1 MPARKRQGKAP
12 PESPP
17 QDTPGSS
24 PDSYPSPPGSP
35 KPAKKSAKKSAPK
48 SAPKSATKSG
58 VKAKQDLTVEHF
70 KPLHLQKDLAKWRTD
85 PEHTDYSVADTAIPT
100 PDTPKDIK
108 KNSDIWKG
116 LGHHEGVHVLH
127 GYTTLPKGGAS
138 LAAYNGMSEKTL
150 LNFVDTV
157 VCDIVPEGL
166 VFMAAKFKAT
176 TAQQLIEDEDEEE
189 FETPEMQTIFS
200 ESRSHV
206 GNLTEEEK
214 EQNRINPDEVIKA
227 YLEDRKVKLYIDQI
241 IRNLTSPI
249 FLPVTASMLGR
260 EEGEEVDV
268 VATILAHAVQIL
280 LFAPTQWKKDI
291 QYCRTDPDY
300 ISRYP
305 TPDGHGGN
313 CRRVGETFSL
323 EDLNRSITLLYLALY
338 RRTAPGINIHSSR
351 TPSARDKF
359 LGYFDPVRQK
369 PMAGIEDDESP
380 QQCAVRQ
387 TLAHP
392 LPSTR
397 IPEENDEDSDGS
409 ALEAPE
415 IATTSSQLY
424 NANSHS
430 VENDKR
436 IELQTLYLECV
447 SSQQKQFKKDGSDLR
462 DSQPLWQT
470 LEVAHAKIE
479 QSVTTFTSLVDE
491 GKLAEFLDQG
501 IASEAIQQVLSEK
514 PEDEEALK
522 QAITRAFGIEFI
534 CNGQPPP
541 ENPDIQSIC
550 RRFDIEEYP
559 SLKLYPDADIE
570 PLKPHQV
577 ADLGFIFEKLETL
590 GHVFFSN
597 EMGLGK
603 TKVFAAT
610 IECRARL
617 VESQIKA
624 GKRKQRLYYPT
635 LLVNPVQTIHQTHRE
650 LKRNFP
656 GLTIW
661 LYYGSKSDSKRFDG
675 ATILQKAEFLTKLRN
690 LDRSDPETGKIV
702 VITTYPTLH
711 QREVVREEK
720 RFVFLERR
728 QTGAKPK
735 RRAGPSRNRRKAQ
748 EEESSG
754 SEDDWM
760 DLEEMVSQKI
770 KKRFDASKRVPRYE
784 SEDDPELQKRRLHFL
799 SEDDDIQ
806 PDGNIVKYRLR
817 RPAVQEIQWGFLI
830 VDEAHL
836 ARRVD
841 SIYNRTF
848 RLLSWR
854 WLMWVTGTPLM
865 SGLQDILSPL
875 YLMWPTFGIDMPLLR
890 SSEIEYLEGL
900 WREDYDPEKEWNVF
914 DRRRKT
920 RGILSESFIEEH
932 PSKCWGKVKKFLQNG
947 VKIWQLNPFFVER
960 VGREA
965 EWSSAIGKDVISAI
979 LRAVSLRRTQRSR
992 LLLPNGEVCFP
1003 SADMLPMKVI
1013 SEELTFDKT
1022 RKNLVRKHGRD
1033 AAKNMF
1039 LMASNTLQEFTASP
1053 QGIINPS
1060 DREPSINFSA
1070 YREGVLVAFDFRNLK
1085 ILYTNVDEIF
1095 GKDIPNIAKALAS
1108 VRDSLTITKSQQQ
1121 RLFQRAD
1128 KDDMPMVGVEHLQQ
1142 LLGFDNNCGLNYVF
1156 TRSCLDPDV
1165 IAPAERIGWLR
1176 WLTASSP
1183 MSARIIELCHD
1194 YVIKNQKR
1202 VVVYIDTPWIQQ
1214 ITYATLLMAGFNT
1227 LTVRSSDKPGAKIE
1241 AIRLFCDP
1249 TSDAQVFV
1257 ANINIMS
1264 TGVVLWDRDGAS
1276 LSYYSLEAR
1285 KLGIIL
1291 SAVAKLVINSER
1303 PSAFWTQ
1310 NNDWVVVGLLELVKD
1325 YSMDQMEAWLSYEE
1339 GRLRQSLEDK
1349 LQRSIRR
1356 VKVKEEEQDRKERL
1370 NLSVQARQQEPTSL
1384 DSFDASLADADE
1396 LSGELDEDDG
1406 GEEFASADE
1415 YEEEN

>member
-1 MPARKRQGKAP
+1 M
-12 PESPP
+12 
-17 QDTPGSS
+17 
-24 PDSYPSPPGSP
+24 
-35 KPAKKSAKKSAPK
+35 
-48 SAPKSATKSG
+48 
-58 VKAKQDLTVEHF
+58 
-70 KPLHLQKDLAKWRTD
+70 
-85 PEHTDYSVADTAIPT
+85 
-100 PDTPKDIK
+100 
-108 KNSDIWKG
+108 
-116 LGHHEGVHVLH
+116 
-127 GYTTLPKGGAS
+127 
-138 LAAYNGMSEKTL
+138 
-150 LNFVDTV
+150 
-157 VCDIVPEGL
+157 
-166 VFMAAKFKAT
+166 
-176 TAQQLIEDEDEEE
+176 
-189 FETPEMQTIFS
+189 
-200 ESRSHV
+200 
-206 GNLTEEEK
+206 
-214 EQNRINPDEVIKA
+214 
-227 YLEDRKVKLYIDQI
+227 
-241 IRNLTSPI
+241 
-249 FLPVTASMLGR
+249 
-260 EEGEEVDV
+260 
-268 VATILAHAVQIL
+268 
-280 LFAPTQWKKDI
+280 
-291 QYCRTDPDY
+291 
-300 ISRYP
+300 
-305 TPDGHGGN
+305 
-313 CRRVGETFSL
+313 
-323 EDLNRSITLLYLALY
+323 
-338 RRTAPGINIHSSR
+338 
-351 TPSARDKF
+351 
-359 LGYFDPVRQK
+359 
-369 PMAGIEDDESP
+369 
-380 QQCAVRQ
+380 
-387 TLAHP
+387 
-392 LPSTR
+392 
-397 IPEENDEDSDGS
+397 
-409 ALEAPE
+409 
-415 IATTSSQLY
+415 
-424 NANSHS
+424 
-430 VENDKR
+430 
-436 IELQTLYLECV
+436 
-447 SSQQKQFKKDGSDLR
+447 
-462 DSQPLWQT
+462 
-470 LEVAHAKIE
+470 AHAKIE

-491 GKLAEFLDQG
+491 GQLAEFLDQG

-577 ADLGFIFEKLETL
+577 ADLGFIFAKLETL

-617 VESQIKA
+617 VESQNKA
-624 GKRKQRLYYPT
+624 GKGKPRLYYPT
-635 LLVNPVQTIHQTHRE
+635 LLVNPVPTIHQTHRE

-690 LDRSDPETGKIV
+690 LDQSDPETGKIV
-702 VITTYPTLH
+702 VVTTYPTLH

-799 SEDDDIQ
+799 SKDDDIQ

-817 RPAVQEIQWGFLI
+817 RPAVQEIRWGFLI

-865 SGLQDILSPL
+865 SSLQDILSPL
-875 YLMWPTFGIDMPLLR
+875 HLMWPRFGIDMPLLR
-890 SSEIEYLEGL
+890 SSEIGYWEGL

-920 RGILSESFIEEH
+920 RGILSQSFIEEH
-932 PSKCWGKVKKFLQNG
+932 PSKYWGKVKKFLRDG
-947 VKIWQLNPFFVER
+947 VKIWQLNPFFVEG

-965 EWSSAIGKDVISAI
+965 EWSSAFGKDVVSVI

-1003 SADMLPMKVI
+1003 SADMLPMKII

-1108 VRDSLTITKSQQQ
+1108 VRDSQTTTKSQQQ
-1121 RLFQRAD
+1121 RLFQRAN

-1264 TGVVLWDRDGAS
+1264 TGVNLHTACHIGILATLHFS
-1276 LSYYSLEAR
+1276 A
-1285 KLGIIL
+1285 KIIL
-1291 SAVAKLVINSER
+1291 QTHGRLNRLGQRHQVIWHN
-1303 PSAFWTQ
+1303 
-1310 NNDWVVVGLLELVKD
+1310 LKVKD
-1325 YSMDQMEAWLSYEE
+1325 TFHDHQE
-1339 GRLRQSLEDK
+1339 
-1349 LQRSIRR
+1349 R
-1356 VKVKEEEQDRKERL
+1356 VMLTKW
-1370 NLSVQARQQEPTSL
+1370 ARQLSAECNLPSWL
-1384 DSFDASLADADE
+1384 EGALREIVLFELMRSYFHHSFNRYA
-1396 LSGELDEDDG
+1396 
-1406 GEEFASADE
+1406 
-1415 YEEEN
+1415 